1 MLLRNNL
8 LSNNKMKSELVIH
21 FLKKY
26 KKEILQWIFVIIF
39 CQTFDFK
46 QIAYT
51 RESYERKLAKDYE
64 RKLAKSKKKST
75 KSEEEEL

>member
-51 RESYERKLAKDYE
+51 REFYDLF
-64 RKLAKSKKKST
+64 
-75 KSEEEEL
+75 ELCEYLKIPDDWFPILGA